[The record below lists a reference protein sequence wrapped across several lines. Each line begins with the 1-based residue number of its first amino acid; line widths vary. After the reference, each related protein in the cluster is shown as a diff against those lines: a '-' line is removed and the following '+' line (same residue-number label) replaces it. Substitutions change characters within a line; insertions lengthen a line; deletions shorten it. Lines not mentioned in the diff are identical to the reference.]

1 MTENRAV
8 PFEFSDYVLRR
19 TFVEAGKRQGW
30 LDDGHI
36 IVAVSG
42 GGDSIALLWMCCSFF
57 DGKVTAL
64 HVNHGIRGQESD
76 GDESFT
82 SAFAESLGAQFV
94 RVRVNAPSGRLK
106 GESLESA
113 ARRLRLDA
121 LCANAGTLGVRNV
134 LLGHNRDDL
143 AETVLFNILRG
154 TGIRGAVGMT
164 ECSARGW
171 VRFCRP
177 LLAFRR
183 GFLRDVL
190 RVRGITWRED
200 STNNDNSYTRNYIR
214 NELLP
219 TIEGRI
225 NASAVEHL
233 AQFGEDMR
241 PIREHEDERSREL
254 FALCSESASVLDWR
268 KMKRLTPD
276 DAALVVREAGRRLGL
291 RTLSRGRCDEL
302 SNLIL
307 KGEGFTFQWCGTTTV
322 TGRKG
327 RVEIHEHTGTNTAM

>member
-19 TFVEAGKRQGW
+19 KFLDAGKRQGW
-30 LDDGHI
+30 LDAPRI
-36 IVAVSG
+36 IAAVSG

-57 DGKVTAL
+57 AGRVTAL
-64 HVNHGIRGQESD
+64 HVNHGIRGEEAD
-76 GDESFT
+76 GDEMFT
-82 SAFAESLGAQFV
+82 SSLAESLGAEFLS
-94 RVRVNAPSGRLK
+94 VRVNAPSDRLK

-113 ARRLRLDA
+113 ARRLRLEA
-121 LCANAGTLGVRNV
+121 LCAQAGLLGINTI

-164 ECSARGW
+164 ECSQRGE

-177 LLAFRR
+177 LLDFRR
-183 GFLRDVL
+183 EFLRDVL
-190 RVRGITWRED
+190 RVRGIQWRED
-200 STNNDNSYTRNYIR
+200 STNNDDSYTRNYIR
-214 NELLP
+214 NELIP

-254 FALCSESASVLDWR
+254 FASYSESDCVLDWR
-268 KMKRLTPD
+268 KMRKLTPE

-291 RTLSRGRCDEL
+291 RTLSRGRCEEL
-302 SNLIL
+302 CGLIR
-307 KGEGFTFQWCGTTTV
+307 GEKGFTFQWCGNSTV

-327 RVEIHEHTGTNTAM
+327 KVEIHEDR